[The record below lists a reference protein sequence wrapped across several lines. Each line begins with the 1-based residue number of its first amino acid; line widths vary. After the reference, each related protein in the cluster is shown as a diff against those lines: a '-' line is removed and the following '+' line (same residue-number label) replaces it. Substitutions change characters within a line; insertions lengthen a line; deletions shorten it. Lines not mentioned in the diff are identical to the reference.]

1 MAKRKSRNWIILLV
15 IAGVAASLVYAF
27 WPKPIA
33 VDFGKVERA
42 HMIVTIDEDAKT
54 RVQDVYT
61 VSTPVAGRLQRVEV
75 EPGETVIG
83 GESIIARMLP
93 TNPAAL
99 DVRTREQALAAV
111 KAAEAALELAVADH
125 NRAIADKDLSDLD
138 LQRTKQ
144 LFDKEIVAQA
154 ALDRAERVARASDAA
169 LDTAKAAISIREA
182 DLANARA
189 RLIGFDDDP
198 NSATAHGEGAIPM
211 RAPVSGRV
219 LRVMQE
225 SETTLPAGAPVLE
238 IGDTSNGLEIVVEL
252 LSSDAV
258 KVRVGNRVIVDN
270 WGGPNQLDGVV
281 TRVDPWGFTKYSA
294 LGVEEQRVNAV
305 IEFSEPW
312 QQRQSLGHG
321 FRVEVMIVVWEDQNA
336 LVLPSSALFR
346 EANDWAVFT
355 VADGSVS
362 KRMVRIGQ
370 NNGLQAQVLEGLEE
384 GETIVL
390 YPGANLVEGAK
401 VEQRV
406 VQ

>member
-1 MAKRKSRNWIILLV
+1 MSKRKSRNWIILLV
-15 IAGVAASLVYAF
+15 VAGVAASLVYAF

-33 VDFGKVERA
+33 VDFGSVERA

-75 EPGETVIG
+75 EPGETVVG
-83 GESIIARMLP
+83 GESIIAQMLP

-138 LQRTKQ
+138 LQRTQQ

-198 NSATAHGEGAIPM
+198 ATAIATGEGAIPM

-270 WGGPNQLDGVV
+270 WGGPNQLGGVV

-305 IEFSEPW
+305 IEFSDPW

-355 VADGSVS
+355 VVDGAVS
-362 KRMVRIGQ
+362 KRMVKIGQ
-370 NNGLQAQVLEGLEE
+370 NNGLQAQVLDGLEE

>member
-15 IAGVAASLVYAF
+15 VAGVAASLVYAF

-33 VDFGKVERA
+33 VDFGSVERA

-75 EPGETVIG
+75 EPGETVVG
-83 GESIIARMLP
+83 GESIIAQMLP

-138 LQRTKQ
+138 LQRTQQ

-189 RLIGFDDDP
+189 RLIGFDDNP
-198 NSATAHGEGAIPM
+198 ATAIATGEGAIPM

-270 WGGPNQLDGVV
+270 WGGPNQLGGVV

-305 IEFSEPW
+305 IEFSDPW

-355 VADGSVS
+355 VVDGAVS
-362 KRMVRIGQ
+362 KRMVKIGQ
-370 NNGLQAQVLEGLEE
+370 NNGLQAQVLDGLEE

>member
-15 IAGVAASLVYAF
+15 VAGVAASLVYAF

-33 VDFGKVERA
+33 VDFGSVERA

-75 EPGETVIG
+75 EPGETVVG
-83 GESIIARMLP
+83 GESIIAQMLP

-138 LQRTKQ
+138 LQRTQQ

-198 NSATAHGEGAIPM
+198 ATAIATGEGAIPM

-270 WGGPNQLDGVV
+270 WGGPNQLGGVV

-305 IEFSEPW
+305 IEFSDPW

-355 VADGSVS
+355 VVDGAVS
-362 KRMVRIGQ
+362 KRMVKIGQ
-370 NNGLQAQVLEGLEE
+370 NNGLQAQVLDGLEE